1 MNEDYSISNI
11 GEGGYRLISKAY
23 RPPAFMCWGDYET
36 LEELN
41 RELQPIENQLELFKL
56 EDVLNVN

>member
-1 MNEDYSISNI
+1 MNEGYSIRDN
-11 GEGGYRLISKAY
+11 GEDGYRLISKAY

-41 RELQPIENQLELFKL
+41 RSLQPIENQMELFDLK
-56 EDVLNVN
+56 EVMYVR